1 MNDTESLRD
10 IFTIL
15 VETSTPEE
23 SFMRKQD
30 IIFNDASYKMSSV

>member
-1 MNDTESLRD
+1 MSNTESLRD

-23 SFMRKQD
+23 PFMHKQD
-30 IIFNDASYKMSSV
+30 FIFNDAS